1 MLTVPQK
8 IALAL
13 LRCLLKALALLPLW
27 VLYGLSAVCSLL
39 LQYVVRYR
47 RKVVRR
53 NLTRAY
59 PQYTRRQ
66 LRHTER
72 GFYRFFCDYVV
83 ETVKLLHVSD
93 DAMRRRFVFRN
104 IDLANTLAQDGRPLF
119 VYLGHYANWEYMT
132 SITLW
137 LDSRLSA
144 CQVYHPLSSAV
155 MDAFML
161 SLRKRFHSV
170 GIAQKQTF
178 RDLLR
183 MKNGGQQPLLGL
195 IADQRPPRRHH
206 DVWTTFLRQPTAI
219 ITGSE
224 RIGRRM
230 NAHFL
235 YADITVV
242 RRGHYEVT
250 LQEITPRDDDDCSVS
265 RDYMDLLQ
273 RSIDRDPRYYLW
285 SHNRWKWSPSDFPSS
300 DPSSDGTDAAGIP
313 IPNPHS

>member
-27 VLYGLSAVCSLL
+27 ALYGLSAVCSLL

-66 LRHTER
+66 LRRTER

-104 IDLANTLAQDGRPLF
+104 IELANTLAQDGRPLF

>member
-1 MLTVPQK
+1 MLSRPQK

-13 LRCLLKALALLPLW
+13 LRFVLKALALLPMWL
-27 VLYGLSAVCSLL
+27 LYGLADLCSLL

-47 RKVVRR
+47 RRVVRR
-53 NLTRAY
+53 NLSRAY
-59 PQYTRRQ
+59 PQWTSRELRR
-66 LRHTER
+66 TER

-83 ETVKLLHVSD
+83 ETLKLFHVSD
-93 DAMRRRFVFRN
+93 EAMRRRFVFRN
-104 IDLANTLAQDGRPLF
+104 IDLANTLSQDGRPLF

-137 LDSRLSA
+137 SDSRLSA

-155 MDAFML
+155 MDALML
-161 SLRKRFHSV
+161 DLRKRFHSV

-183 MKNGGQQPLLGL
+183 MKNSGQQPLLGL
-195 IADQRPPRRHH
+195 IADQRPPRKHH
-206 DVWTTFLRQPTAI
+206 DVWTTFLRQPTAL

-242 RRGHYEVT
+242 RRGHYEVM
-250 LQEITPRDDDDCSVS
+250 LREITPRDDDENSVS

-273 RSIDRDPRYYLW
+273 QSIDRDPRYYLW
-285 SHNRWKWSPSDFPSS
+285 SHNRWKWSPTDFPSAEA
-300 DPSSDGTDAAGIP
+300 PA
-313 IPNPHS
+313 